1 MIWFSWQMWLG
12 VALVFGII
20 EIATV
25 NFYTIWLAI
34 AAVITAILSVFG
46 VGIPGQIL
54 AFSLISLVLV
64 MISESVVRKIVFGQK
79 PHYQSNIDRLKGQE
93 ATVTFRID
101 NMKGEGIVKIKGV
114 DWSARSS
121 NGDSISEGTR
131 VIVEKI
137 EGVKVIVRPK
147 GETDKIC

>member
-12 VALVFGII
+12 VALIFGII

-54 AFSLISLVLV
+54 AFSLISLALV
-64 MISESVVRKIVFGQK
+64 MISESVVRKVVFGHK
-79 PHYQSNIDRLKGQE
+79 PHIQTNVDRLKGQE
-93 ATVTFRID
+93 ATVIFRID
-101 NMKGEGIVKIKGV
+101 NTKGEGIVKIKGV
-114 DWSARSS
+114 DWSARSTT
-121 NGDSISEGTR
+121 GDSISEGTQ
-131 VIVEKI
+131 VIVDRI
-137 EGVKVIVRPK
+137 EGVKVVVHPK
-147 GETDKIC
+147 DEEGKVC